1 MRAVLIDAKSRTVTD
16 VDYSGDYKDIYKLI
30 GCDLFTLVRNLP
42 DGDELF
48 VDDEG
53 LLKLT
58 GDSPFFS
65 IPWYP
70 SPLAG
75 SGLIVSA
82 DNASG
87 DTTDAKHDAAFY
99 RQHVRFSGQR
109 AVWLKEQLEPTGW
122 PEIRVYAFRDEPNQ
136 DQKESEE

>member
-1 MRAVLIDAKSRTVTD
+1 MKAVLIDAKSRTVTD
-16 VDYSGDYKDIYKLI
+16 VDYSGDYKEIYKLI
-30 GCDLFTLVRNLP
+30 GCSCFTLVRNLP
-42 DGDELF
+42 DGDEVF

-58 GDSPFFS
+58 GDSPFFT

-82 DNASG
+82 G
-87 DTTDAKHDAAFY
+87 REGETTDAKHDAEFY
-99 RQHVRFSGQR
+99 RRHVQFSGQR

-122 PEIRVYAFRDEPNQ
+122 PSLRVFAMDVPNH
-136 DQKESEE
+136 QKKED